1 MNRLEKIADST
12 LVRDMRNQALLE
24 SDMNKVNKYKA
35 DRKRM
40 QLNAG
45 LLNRVEKL
53 ESSLNETNAGLNR
66 IEQML
71 IQLLGK

>member
-53 ESSLNETNAGLNR
+53 ESSLSETNAGLNR